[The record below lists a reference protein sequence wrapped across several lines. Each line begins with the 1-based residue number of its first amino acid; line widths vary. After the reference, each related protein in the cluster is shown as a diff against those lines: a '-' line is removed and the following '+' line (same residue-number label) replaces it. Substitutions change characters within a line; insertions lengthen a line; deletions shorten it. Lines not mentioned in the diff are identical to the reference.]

1 MFSILFKIKHIGFK
15 KDKVNKFSFRI
26 RIDGLKNMF
35 VVKITVK
42 GLIKKVLIILFINE
56 KAKVCFKFILEE
68 IS

>member
-1 MFSILFKIKHIGFK
+1 MFSILFKIKYISFK

>member
-1 MFSILFKIKHIGFK
+1 MFSILFKIKYIGFK
-15 KDKVNKFSFRI
+15 KDKVYKFSFRI

>member
-1 MFSILFKIKHIGFK
+1 
-15 KDKVNKFSFRI
+15 
-26 RIDGLKNMF
+26 MF

-56 KAKVCFKFILEE
+56 KANVCFKFILEE

>member
-1 MFSILFKIKHIGFK
+1 MFSILFKTKYIGFK

>member
-1 MFSILFKIKHIGFK
+1 MFSILFKIKYIGFK

-35 VVKITVK
+35 VDKITVK

>member
-1 MFSILFKIKHIGFK
+1 MFSILFKIKYIGFK

-26 RIDGLKNMF
+26 RNDGLKNMF

>member
-1 MFSILFKIKHIGFK
+1 
-15 KDKVNKFSFRI
+15 
-26 RIDGLKNMF
+26 MF
-35 VVKITVK
+35 VVKIMVK

>member
-1 MFSILFKIKHIGFK
+1 MFSILFKIKYIGFK

-56 KAKVCFKFILEE
+56 KAKVCCKFILEE

>member
-1 MFSILFKIKHIGFK
+1 MFSILFTIKYIGFK

>member
-1 MFSILFKIKHIGFK
+1 MFSILFKIKYIGFK

-42 GLIKKVLIILFINE
+42 VLIILFINE

>member
-1 MFSILFKIKHIGFK
+1 MFSILFKIKYIGFK

-26 RIDGLKNMF
+26 RIDGFKNMF